1 MKDLKS
7 LDDIFAKKLFR
18 IPDYQRGYAWGTKQ
32 LIEFWDDLISLSSDR
47 FHYTGVLTI
56 KDIPEFT
63 TAKMDSESWL
73 INRWFVP
80 VYVVDGQQRL
90 TTVSIFIQCIAEV
103 ARNHNSTK
111 GKEDSDIYI
120 GGIDLAE
127 IIKKYIVELEPQHE
141 TLRAYKF
148 GYEADNPSFEF
159 MRYRIFGEQNEG
171 TISETFY
178 TLNLENA
185 KIFFL
190 ENLRT
195 IVDKEG
201 MAGLGALF
209 NKLVHQF
216 LFNLYEIDSGFD
228 EFVAFE
234 TMNNR
239 GKQLSNLELLK
250 NRLIYISTLYDDEEV
265 SKEIKRATR
274 KKINEAWK
282 EVYHQLGK
290 NKKSPLNDDEFL
302 RAHWIMFFK
311 YSRNKGDDYI
321 RFLLDEYFSPKK
333 VFEKVT
339 HSDEKITL
347 IEELSDIES
356 QDDDES
362 VVFDEEALR
371 SKRTIKNINDYVG
384 SLKSAAKI
392 WAATYFPNDTAEFS
406 EEEKVLMDKIN
417 RVKIAYFRPL
427 IMSAILKTSKGD
439 HERLELFKG
448 IERFIFINLRLC
460 RAQSNYRSSNY
471 YRMARAVY
479 FGESSIYSALK
490 ELGDDTSWTQND
502 NGTLN
507 ISYFKNFIDRKFG
520 AKGDGYY
527 GWADLRYFL
536 YEYEEELKESRN
548 QGKLEW
554 VNFVKSDKDKISIE
568 HIYPQTADSEYW
580 QEKFSGT
587 SLEQQKVLNGSLGNL
602 LPLSA
607 SINSSLQNDDFDD
620 KKKIR
625 KDDKTGKT
633 LRNGYSNGSYSE
645 LEVSANEEWTP
656 EQIKQRGIHLLN
668 FMERRWGLNLGDDQ
682 AKVGLLHLEFL
693 SSDSANQEKKEA
705 VLK

>member
-7 LDDIFAKKLFR
+7 LDDIFSKKLFR

-32 LIEFWDDLISLSSDR
+32 LIEFWDDLVSLSSDR

-56 KDIPEFT
+56 KDIPES
-63 TAKMDSESWL
+63 TAAQMDSESWL
-73 INRWFVP
+73 IKRRYVP

-103 ARNHNSTK
+103 ARSHESTS
-111 GKEDSDIYI
+111 GKEDSEIYI
-120 GGIDLAE
+120 GGLDLAE
-127 IIKKYIVELEPQHE
+127 IIKQYIVELEPQHE

-148 GYEADNPSFEF
+148 GYESDNPSFEF
-159 MRYRIFGEQNEG
+159 MRYRIFGEKNEG

-185 KIFFL
+185 KSFFL
-190 ENLRT
+190 ENLKP
-195 IVDKEG
+195 IADEEG
-201 MAGLGALF
+201 LAGLEVLF
-209 NKLVHQF
+209 SKLVHQF

-239 GKQLSNLELLK
+239 GKHLSNLELLK
-250 NRLIYISTLYDDEEV
+250 NRLIYISTLYADEEV
-265 SKEIKRATR
+265 SKELKRATR
-274 KKINEAWK
+274 AKINETWK

-321 RFLLDEYFSPKK
+321 RFLLDDYFSPKR

-339 HSDEKITL
+339 YSYNKVTV

-356 QDDDES
+356 QDDEES
-362 VVFDEEALR
+362 IVPDEEVVH
-371 SKRTIKNINDYVG
+371 SKRTIKNINDYVD
-384 SLKSAAKI
+384 SLKSAAKV
-392 WAATYFPNDTAEFS
+392 WAATYFPNEYSEFS
-406 EEEKVLMDKIN
+406 EEEKALMDKIN

-427 IMSAILKTSKGD
+427 IMAAILKTSKGD
-439 HERLELFKG
+439 HERLELLKG
-448 IERFIFINLRLC
+448 VERFIFINLRLC

-471 YRMARAVY
+471 YRMARSVY
-479 FGESSIYSALK
+479 FGESNIYDVLK
-490 ELGDDTSWTQND
+490 ELGDDTVWTLKD
-502 NGTLN
+502 DGTLN
-507 ISYFKNFIDRKFG
+507 ISNFKNFIDKKFG
-520 AKGDGYY
+520 PRGDGYY

-587 SLEQQKVLNGSLGNL
+587 SLEQKKALIGSLGNL

-625 KDDKTGKT
+625 KDEETGKT

-645 LEVSANEEWTP
+645 LEVSANDEWTP
-656 EQIKQRGIHLLN
+656 DQIKQRGIRLLD
-668 FMERRWGLNLGDDQ
+668 FMERRWGLSLGGSR
-682 AKVGLLHLEFL
+682 AKIELLHLEFL
-693 SSDSANQEKKEA
+693 GSDSTNQEKIEN